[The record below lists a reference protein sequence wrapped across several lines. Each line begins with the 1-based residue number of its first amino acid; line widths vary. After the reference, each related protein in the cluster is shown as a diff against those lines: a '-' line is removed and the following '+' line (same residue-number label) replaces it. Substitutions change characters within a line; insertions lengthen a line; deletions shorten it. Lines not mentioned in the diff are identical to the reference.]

1 MQVITYLDK
10 EKWNSIVKSFLKWD
24 IYYLHEYAVSFM
36 KHGDGYP
43 LLFYYED
50 INCRLCYVAM
60 LNDISQIKV
69 FGGAL
74 PTSKYFDLTT
84 PYGYGGPII
93 EGNFDAL
100 SQKKFMNELNDYCKQ
115 NNIVSQ
121 FVRFHP
127 LLNNYIHM
135 KDICEIS
142 QIKETIVI
150 DTATPEVI
158 NNNMDSKNRN
168 MIRKAPKKGVS
179 IKRDTGK
186 HIDEFIK
193 IYEATMEDNCAS
205 SYYFFER
212 EYYDYLIKEMSNNTV
227 YFYSYVDDI
236 MISAAI
242 FFYNEKYMHYHLSG
256 MLKEYRNMASMNLLL
271 NEAAVWAFKHGIKFL
286 HLGGGVSATDGL
298 YKFKKQ
304 FNKNGKLPFYIGRN
318 IFNKKVYDELL
329 NIRKKIDSNF
339 NVKNSHFIQY
349 RKE

>member
-1 MQVITYLDK
+1 MQVITHLDK
-10 EKWNSIVKSFLKWD
+10 EKWNGIIKSFLNWD
-24 IYYLHEYAVSFM
+24 IYYLHEYAESFM

-50 INCRLCYVAM
+50 FNCKLCYVAM
-60 LNDISQIKV
+60 LNDISQMKI
-69 FGGAL
+69 FRGAL
-74 PTSKYFDLTT
+74 PASNYFDLTT
-84 PYGYGGPII
+84 PYGYGGPLI

-100 SQKKFMNELNDYCKQ
+100 SQKKFMNELNDYCMQ

-127 LLNNYIHM
+127 LLNNSIHM
-135 KDICEIS
+135 RDICEIL

-150 DTATPEVI
+150 DTIMPEVI
-158 NNNMDSKNRN
+158 NKNMDSKNRN
-168 MIRKAPKKGVS
+168 MIRKARKSGVS

-193 IYEATMEDNCAS
+193 IYEATMKDNSAN
-205 SYYFFER
+205 SYYYFKR

-256 MLKEYRNMASMNLLL
+256 MLKEYRHMGSMNLLL
-271 NEAAVWAFKHGIKFL
+271 SEAAEWASKQGIELL
-286 HLGGGVSATDGL
+286 HLGGGVSAIDGL
-298 YKFKKQ
+298 YRFKKQ
-304 FNKNGKLPFYIGRN
+304 FNKNGSRPFYIGRN
-318 IFNKKVYDELL
+318 IFNKKAYDELL
-329 NIRKKIDSNF
+329 EARKKLDSNF
-339 NVKNSHFIQY
+339 DVNNSHFIQY